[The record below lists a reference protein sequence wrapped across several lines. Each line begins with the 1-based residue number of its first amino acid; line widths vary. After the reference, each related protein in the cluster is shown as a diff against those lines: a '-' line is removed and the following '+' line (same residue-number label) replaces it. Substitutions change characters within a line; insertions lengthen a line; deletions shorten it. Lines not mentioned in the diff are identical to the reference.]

1 VQGRSP
7 TCYSPVRH
15 SSHSEER
22 FPFDLHVLSTP
33 PAFVLSQN
41 QTLQTKTPHPQA
53 GKNSNQNN
61 LTPNHQK
68 PNLAPKKHHPPNGN
82 QRMAKNNNK
91 QKPPNTLLSSQTT
104 HPLGRATSPRQK
116 PRTRSADDQEPT
128 EVGLPSGSRR
138 ALRAGPVSQRR
149 VNKLREGK
157 LGVKWA
163 DRACLSARHLSCAP
177 GCVSSDNRFNV
188 GADEFVPSPGQ
199 PATAR
204 AVKLRQVSQRARCRQ
219 YSACHDAVPTSG
231 RTGSLPAAAP
241 TLRCRSARC

>member
-1 VQGRSP
+1 MPWSYPVLDPVSQAYPKVQGRSP

-15 SSHSEER
+15 SSPPER
-22 FPFDLHVLSTP
+22 GFPFDLHVLSTP
-33 PAFVLSQN
+33 PAFVLSQD
-41 QTLQTKTPHPQA
+41 QTLQTKTPGQSPAESKSEKPDIVRKTDKNRHP
-53 GKNSNQNN
+53 
-61 LTPNHQK
+61 L
-68 PNLAPKKHHPPNGN
+68 NGD
-82 QRMAKNNNK
+82 QRTAKNNNK

-104 HPLGRATSPRQK
+104 HPLRRATSPRQK

-177 GCVSSDNRFNV
+177 GRVTSDSKFNAE
-188 GADEFVPSPGQ
+188 GHEYVPDPGN
-199 PATAR
+199 
-204 AVKLRQVSQRARCRQ
+204 L
-219 YSACHDAVPTSG
+219 
-231 RTGSLPAAAP
+231 LPP
-241 TLRCRSARC
+241 EP